1 MEDLSAA
8 IFNLTNGNED
18 HIEILEEALDKY
30 LKTKSGVAVEKSE
43 FQVTTGIKEAEKEE
57 VDTLLENIIMP
68 PDFTVDITP
77 QFIRD
82 LFESEAQVGMRER
95 RVTNWLRD
103 HGENWTR
110 LMEIAEA
117 EKPVQFMKTDPIVKH
132 AKAGARTVETP
143 AYKEWKA
150 KWWKYVKHANTARK
164 LIEASQQQ

>member
-1 MEDLSAA
+1 
-8 IFNLTNGNED
+8 
-18 HIEILEEALDKY
+18 EILEEALDKY

-43 FQVTTGIKEAEKEE
+43 FQITSEAKEAKKEE

-82 LFESEAQVGMRER
+82 IFESEAQVGMRER

-103 HGENWTR
+103 HSENWTR
-110 LMEIAEA
+110 LMEIADA
-117 EKPVQFMKTDPIVKH
+117 EKPRITHTEVKTKT
-132 AKAGARTVETP
+132 ATGTRSQETG

-150 KWWKYVKHANTARK
+150 KWWKYVKHNNTVQK
-164 LIEASQQQ
+164 LIEASQQ